1 MSPENETKLR
11 NATLSCIDL
20 YRKVGCICAA
30 PWIRAKISRMSEY
43 EGLPASDGNATAIIE
58 DTMITQFH
66 TEANNAARFVDIDDP
81 DATPRHWRYE
91 IYSLSTVSG

>member
-1 MSPENETKLR
+1 M
-11 NATLSCIDL
+11 
-20 YRKVGCICAA
+20 
-30 PWIRAKISRMSEY
+30 
-43 EGLPASDGNATAIIE
+43 GNATAIID

-66 TEANNAARFVDIDDP
+66 TKANNAVRFVDIDDP